1 MKTLLFFDDWWLL
14 KRQNMERRLG
24 KPEWVP
30 EAVLEDNISDAT
42 WNNPFVY
49 RDEQS
54 GVWIGLYAG
63 HFYPKPGVRV
73 SSGLN
78 IAESDDGIHWM
89 KPDVS
94 ARVPI
99 PDRNRPNQ
107 VLSVGCCDGGPAF
120 LDPNE
125 DDPRRRLKFLY
136 SGYSDRR
143 MSGSDMMAREL
154 LMATSGDGYA
164 WKVEALENWGARP
177 LDAPISAFY
186 NHHLET
192 YLVNSRPLLGDR
204 RVAFTPTQDF
214 QNFEEPILVMHPD
227 PEDPPLV
234 QFYGMPVYPYEDMYI
249 GLLWRIHLDPNV
261 LSISKGEVDCCL
273 TYSRNGLVFNRAYHQ
288 AFIPR
293 NPRGMYGGGCLYPSC
308 IVIDESQRIRIYSGA
323 SKTGHFQTQTVTD
336 AALALHT
343 LRLDGFVY
351 LESYATTGSIATRPV
366 RFNGKRLTLNVNAPY
381 GSVRVRLIDSN
392 GKAYPGFD
400 FRDSIPF
407 TGNELFHSPSWKGNP
422 NIEGLGDVPIH
433 IEIEV
438 TRGEI
443 YAIRG
448 DFAISTA
455 NPNILRAVGH
465 QW

>member
-1 MKTLLFFDDWWLL
+1 VKTLLFFDDWWLL

-24 KPEWVP
+24 EPEWVP

-42 WNNPFVY
+42 WNNPFVF
-49 RDEQS
+49 RDEQTS
-54 GVWIGLYAG
+54 RWIGLYAG
-63 HFYPKPGVRV
+63 HYYPKPGVRA

-78 IAESDDGIHWM
+78 IAESEDGIHWV

-94 ARVPI
+94 GKVPI

-107 VLSVGCCDGGPAF
+107 VLSVGSCDGGPVF

-125 DDPRRRLKFLY
+125 GDPLRKLKFLY

-143 MSGSDMMAREL
+143 MDGSDMMAREL
-154 LMATSGDGYA
+154 IMATSGDGYR
-164 WKVEALENWGARP
+164 WEVNALENWGTRP

-186 NHHLET
+186 NHHLGT

-214 QNFEEPILVMHPD
+214 HTFEDPVLVMHPD

-249 GLLWRIHLDPNV
+249 GLLWRIHMDPNV
-261 LSISKGEVDCCL
+261 LSISQGEVDCCL
-273 TYSRNGLVFNRAYHQ
+273 AYSRNGLVFNRAFHR

-293 NPRGMYGGGCLYPSC
+293 NLRGMYGGGCLYPSC
-308 IVIDESQRIRIYSGA
+308 VIIDEAKRIRIYSGA

-336 AALALHT
+336 AALALHM

-351 LESYATTGSIATRPV
+351 LESYATTGSVATRPV
-366 RFNGKRLTLNVNAPY
+366 RFNGPNLTLNVNAPY
-381 GSVRVRLIDSN
+381 GSVRVQLTNS
-392 GKAYPGFD
+392 GGEAYPGFG
-400 FRDSIPF
+400 FQDSVPF
-407 TGNELFHSPSWKGNP
+407 TGDELFHRPKWRGDRS
-422 NIEGLGDVPIH
+422 IESLGDVPIH
-433 IEIEV
+433 IEVEV

-455 NPNILRAVGH
+455 NPNVLRAVGH